1 MLPGVMSKSRSYCA
15 MAWSGEPTTTPPM
28 SKITARRDG
37 IATPCRA
44 DRGVAIGSSLP
55 QGEDMRA
62 LVLAVLVSLVAP
74 AARAVDRT
82 GMPEL
87 IRLTGHVGDVRP
99 GESGTTNLTL
109 NVDGGDTTFQLRQL
123 DVVTGNRS
131 ASEVLSQIT
140 PVKPSLYLRAPS
152 SVLKPIGEATP
163 ADTLVI
169 QGFLRRDGGRN
180 MQVSEV
186 KMTPPPH

>member
-1 MLPGVMSKSRSYCA
+1 
-15 MAWSGEPTTTPPM
+15 
-28 SKITARRDG
+28 
-37 IATPCRA
+37 
-44 DRGVAIGSSLP
+44 
-55 QGEDMRA
+55 MRA
-62 LVLAVLVSLVAP
+62 LALAIVLVALTAH
-74 AARAVDRT
+74 AADRT

-87 IRLTGHVGDVRP
+87 IRLTGHVGAALA
-99 GESGTTNLTL
+99 GETGTTNLTL
-109 NVDGGDTTFQLRQL
+109 NVDGSDNTFQLRQL
-123 DVVTGNRS
+123 DVLTGNRT

-152 SVLKPIGEATP
+152 SVLKPVGEATP

-186 KMTPPPH
+186 KITPSTR